1 MKLIL
6 FTDLHHYHGDRE
18 TAIFGKAKKLT
29 QYALPM
35 LEQLIEKV
43 NNEYKPDAVINLGD
57 SIQDANDR
65 EADAECLA
73 FIFEQ
78 FKKFDCP
85 CYSVLGNHDMKMFD
99 SKEEISAIVGQE
111 KFTYSLD
118 LAGYHLVFMTNG
130 LKPEL
135 GTAGGGVVKS
145 HAMAEED
152 IEWLRADLQKN
163 EKPALLFTHYA
174 FLGEHWKSIYSRIEN
189 REKLL
194 EILDADENMVAV
206 LSGHTHIA
214 YQENRNGVDYHVFG
228 SPIADLTLCGKPDG
242 VYYEIDVDGRE
253 LKVTEHLFEV
263 GEIPG

>member
-1 MKLIL
+1 MKLIF

-43 NNEYKPDAVINLGD
+43 NKEYKPDAVINLGD

-65 EADAECLA
+65 TADAECLS
-73 FIFEQ
+73 FIFNK
-78 FKKFDCP
+78 FKEFNCP

-111 KFTYSLD
+111 QFTYSLD
-118 LAGYHLVFMTNG
+118 LAGYHLVFMTNE

-135 GTAGGGVVKS
+135 GTAGGGTVKTHS
-145 HAMAEED
+145 MSEADIAWLKED
-152 IEWLRADLQKN
+152 LAKN
-163 EKPALLFTHYA
+163 EKPCILCTHYV
-174 FLGEHWKSIYSRIEN
+174 FLGDGWKSPYAKIEN
-189 REKLL
+189 RDKIFEVLDEDKNLL
-194 EILDADENMVAV
+194 AV
-206 LSGHTHIA
+206 FSGHTHVA
-214 YQENRNGVDYHVFG
+214 YTEHRNGVDYHVFG

-242 VYYEIDVDGRE
+242 VYYEVDIDGKE
-253 LKVTEHLFEV
+253 IKVTEHLFEV